1 MPYICGSIRNTGQSL
16 LVLSAIWTEGT
27 SMCSWQQEGCYT
39 LWRLTCHSLPHV
51 MLPLQTAGLDIIH
64 LLGTSPIE
72 DNILFTMVAFSSMK
86 SATTLVLEL
95 ISALQIQEL
104 GYSRLS
110 TFRCPHVTA
119 CHMPSCT
126 LLFLT
131 RKPQPRAAPTFTI
144 RLRCSSDWL
153 KFVPISKILIAPSSQ
168 RFIQVWYS
176 SRSGSLSQNVLK
188 TSQTVSWHTEGTRK
202 VWC

>member
-1 MPYICGSIRNTGQSL
+1 MPYVCGSIRNTGQSF
-16 LVLSAIWTEGT
+16 LVRSAIWTEGT

-39 LWRLTCHSLPHV
+39 PWRIKCHSLPHV
-51 MLPLQTAGLDIIH
+51 MLPLQTGGLDIIH

-72 DNILFTMVAFSSMK
+72 DNIFFTMVAFSSMK

-104 GYSRLS
+104 GYSCLS
-110 TFRCPHVTA
+110 TFRGPRVTA

-131 RKPQPRAAPTFTI
+131 RKHQPGAAPTFTI